1 VVSERTTACQSLSDV
16 PTHSAEAADCRVY
29 SSWRESVCAWCMKL
43 GDNASVETKHSL
55 HCDSCGTAHWCS
67 EECAQAHRE
76 HGDHGVACD
85 FLSTASSK
93 LLQDDD
99 SAAVLNL
106 ACGVL
111 ALRAKSQDKAERLV
125 LAQSTD
131 VALNASERRA
141 ASATA
146 DLLLAYAS
154 SENKAKA
161 RSELATRFTHAIVTV
176 AKEAE
181 LQQHEEPDDDDDD
194 DRCSRDASS
203 SSLTWWLRQMI
214 RREKSNSFGHQM
226 PPDVTPPAK
235 GSGLYPLLAAMN
247 HSCTPNVR

>member
-1 VVSERTTACQSLSDV
+1 
-16 PTHSAEAADCRVY
+16 
-29 SSWRESVCAWCMKL
+29 MKL
-43 GDNASVETKHSL
+43 ADSASVETKHTL
-55 HCDSCGTAHWCS
+55 HCDSCGTAYWCS
-67 EECAQAHRE
+67 EECAQAHCE
-76 HGDHGVACD
+76 HGAHGVACD
-85 FLSTASSK
+85 FLSTAGM

-99 SAAVLNL
+99 SAAVLEL
-106 ACGVL
+106 ACGTL

-125 LAQSTD
+125 LAQSSD

-141 ASATA
+141 AAATA

-154 SENKAKA
+154 SANKAKA
-161 RSELATRFTHAIVTV
+161 RSELATSFTRAIVSV

-181 LQQHEEPDDDDDD
+181 VQQHKEPDDDDGDNENGD
-194 DRCSRDASS
+194 VNCTRGTSS

-226 PPDVTPPAK
+226 PADVTPPAK

>member
-1 VVSERTTACQSLSDV
+1 
-16 PTHSAEAADCRVY
+16 
-29 SSWRESVCAWCMKL
+29 MKL
-43 GDNASVETKHSL
+43 ADSASVETKHTL
-55 HCDSCGTAHWCS
+55 RCDSCGTAYWCS
-67 EECAQAHRE
+67 EECAQAHCE
-76 HGDHGVACD
+76 HGAHGVACD
-85 FLSTASSK
+85 FLSTASM

-99 SAAVLNL
+99 SAAVLEL
-106 ACGVL
+106 ACGTL

-141 ASATA
+141 AAATA

-154 SENKAKA
+154 SDDKENA
-161 RSELATRFTHAIVTV
+161 RSALATSFSRAIVSV

-181 LQQHEEPDDDDDD
+181 VQQNEEPDDGGDSEDGDDNYN
-194 DRCSRDASS
+194 RGTSS
-203 SSLTWWLRQMI
+203 GSLTWWLRQMI
-214 RREKSNSFGHQM
+214 RREKSNSFGHLM
-226 PPDVTPPAK
+226 PADVTPPAK